1 MDVEG
6 AEIAAIPEWIES
18 GVLDSVD
25 QIGIEMHT
33 AVKDVGI
40 IRDLIGNFQGCSF
53 YHICF

>member
-6 AEIAAIPEWIES
+6 AEIRAIPEWIES

-33 AVKDVGI
+33 AVNVDI
-40 IRDLIGNFQGCSF
+40 IRDLIGNFQG
-53 YHICF
+53 